1 MPTVG
6 PLVKGFA
13 CEVNGVEAG
22 GVRLRRVWDGKDL
35 SEGNKRLF
43 RAGGLA
49 LAEDEPVATVLH
61 LALLTGCP
69 LEALTLLLAACP
81 ELATTADAHGRLPL
95 HFAAEVRPLQT
106 DASTCRFACLKCASL
121 PSMNAMK
128 CTVSESTAP

>member
-1 MPTVG
+1 MVVPTVG
-6 PLVKGFA
+6 PLLEGVV
-13 CEVNGVEAG
+13 CEVRGVEAG

-69 LEALTLLLAACP
+69 LEALALLLAACP

-95 HFAAEVRPLQT
+95 HFAAEVRPLQPSLQPT
-106 DASTCRFACLKCASL
+106 DLPVLST
-121 PSMNAMK
+121 
-128 CTVSESTAP
+128 